1 MVIYLSSSGLE
12 FGDSVINDCLFYVSK
27 QELPL

>member
-12 FGDSVINDCLFYVSK
+12 FGDSVINDCLFYVS
-27 QELPL
+27 